1 MGLRI
6 NTNSAAMSALRQ
18 LAIVDRGQSKNLQR
32 LSTGLRI
39 NSAADDPS
47 GLVISEQLRAQT
59 ASLKAAV
66 RNSEFASNLIGTAE
80 AALNEVSSLLVGIRE
95 SVVYALNGGT
105 LTSEQIAAEQS
116 TVDRAL
122 SAIDRIAAA
131 TRFGSKSL
139 LDGSAAFKISDKSSA
154 IDSFSLRNVKFN
166 ANSSSVTFTF
176 GVMQVASRA
185 TIRLASTGGSVAAT
199 SRLIS
204 GSPGLPASSGG
215 TGEVIRFR
223 ITGNLGVAEIS
234 LASGSTFQDFM
245 DQVNANTSATGVFAS
260 GTNSSLSGASS
271 GGSGAS
277 FALFS
282 VGFGSDQQISM
293 ERITA
298 SSSTTKIVLTD
309 AFVAGGFNKVN
320 GDFTTD
326 GISTMSQKGEIVSDI
341 GQDIVVRVGSTPVT
355 GKGNKIS
362 VNLPT
367 LQADV
372 VFGQRYQVLGQTSP
386 TTNFLSGNLITVL
399 NSSNSGLTF
408 QLAESALPSDR
419 ISVGLD
425 SVRTAALG
433 YEISREN
440 EVGTA
445 NANAGVLQGGFLSS
459 LVTGGDNDL
468 SSNPQNALQIVDA
481 AIEQVSGIRS
491 SLGSLQK
498 NTLDPNIDSLNVAI
512 ENLSATE
519 SAIRDLDF
527 ASETTDFVRSQILF
541 QAAVSTLASANL
553 IPQTVLSLL
562 Q

>member
-18 LAIVDRGQSKNLQR
+18 LNIVDGKQQKNMQR
-32 LSTGLRI
+32 LSSGLRI

-95 SVVYALNGGT
+95 SVVFALNGGS
-105 LTSEQIAAEQS
+105 LTSEQIAAEQAS
-116 TVDRAL
+116 VDQAL
-122 SAIDRIAAA
+122 NAIDRIAAA

-139 LDGSAAFKISDKSSA
+139 LDGSSAFKITNKSSA
-154 IDSFSLRNVKFN
+154 IDGLAVNNVQFANN
-166 ANSSSVTFTF
+166 ASSVSFTF
-176 GVMQVASRA
+176 GVTQIASRA
-185 TIRLASTGGSVAAT
+185 VIRLASTGGSVAAT

-215 TGEVIRFR
+215 TGDVIKFR

-245 DQVNANTSATGVFAS
+245 DQVNANTSATGVYAS
-260 GTNSSLSGASS
+260 ATNSSVSGMST

-282 VGFGSDQQISM
+282 TGYGSDQSISL
-293 ERITA
+293 ERLTA
-298 SSSTTKIVLTD
+298 SSSSLKIVVTD
-309 AFVAGGFNKVN
+309 SFITGGYNKVN
-320 GDFTTD
+320 NDFTTD
-326 GISTMSQKGEIVSDI
+326 GTSTMSAAGQIISDS
-341 GQDIVVRVGSTPVT
+341 GTDIVVRVGSTPVT
-355 GKGNKIS
+355 GNGNKVS

-367 LQADV
+367 LQADIT
-372 VFGQRYQVLGQTSP
+372 FSQRYQYLGQVESS
-386 TTNFLSGNLITVL
+386 TNFLSGTLFKVANT
-399 NSSNSGLTF
+399 SNSGLSF
-408 QLAESALPSDR
+408 QLSESALPSDR
-419 ISVGLD
+419 ITVGIN
-425 SVRTAALG
+425 SIRTADLG
-433 YEISREN
+433 LEVSREN
-440 EVGTA
+440 DDSTA
-445 NANAGVLQGGFLSS
+445 NANSGTLEGGFLSS
-459 LVTGGDNDL
+459 LRTGGDNDL
-468 SSNPQNALQIVDA
+468 SANPQNALGIIDA
-481 AIEQVSGIRS
+481 AISQVSATRAA
-491 SLGSLQK
+491 LGSLQS
-498 NTLDPNIDSLNVAI
+498 NTIDPNIDSLNVAI

-519 SAIRDLDF
+519 SSIRDLDF

-553 IPQTVLSLL
+553 APQAVLSLL
-562 Q
+562 G